1 MKYLLLK
8 SGKEKYWYE
17 LDDEGYANRQIL
29 LDEHCQIHLSCLE
42 DCLAEGLI
50 NEEDIDGNIINLP
63 KSEFEIIWQNALK
76 KYEKLW
82 EKVKRRY
89 SIGTYVQGEYTY
101 SYPQGN
107 IIKGDDFIAIYKG
120 DESFYLK
127 QLVRYKVKSYDDV
140 NMWLVVE

>member
-1 MKYLLLK
+1 M
-8 SGKEKYWYE
+8 
-17 LDDEGYANRQIL
+17 AI
-29 LDEHCQIHLSCLE
+29 
-42 DCLAEGLI
+42 
-50 NEEDIDGNIINLP
+50 
-63 KSEFEIIWQNALK
+63 
-76 KYEKLW
+76 
-82 EKVKRRY
+82 KVKRRY